1 MNFAGDM
8 KGLQSGI
15 WLIGAINF
23 ASGNV
28 NGVQLGLV
36 NFADTMESG
45 VQIGLVNIIAHNG
58 WLPFCPII
66 NGGF

>member
-1 MNFAGDM
+1 M
-8 KGLQSGI
+8 GI

-36 NFADTMESG
+36 NLADTMESG